1 MEERHAREQAYLL
14 RLWQEDEGALWRAS
28 LLVTETGARRAFGS
42 LESLFAFL
50 QALTRPDISREEE
63 TGDA

>member
-1 MEERHAREQAYLL
+1 MEERHTRERAYLL
-14 RLWQEDEGALWRAS
+14 RLWQEGENAPWRAS

-50 QALTRPDISREEE
+50 RALTRVDAADEEVE
-63 TGDA
+63 HA

>member
-1 MEERHAREQAYLL
+1 MEEQHARERAYLL
-14 RLWQEDEGALWRAS
+14 RLWREGEDMPWRAS

-50 QALTRPDISREEE
+50 RALTRADAADAEEE
-63 TGDA
+63 HA